1 MTLHELLEVAA
12 RAGCEAQQPDGSFAP
27 GRNGPYGDRETPVRN
42 TGHWLVALLA
52 AWQRTGQASFC
63 AAAEAAL
70 SHLLSDKARP
80 EGASFWH
87 RLGPGKDRCNGL
99 VGQAW
104 TLEAL
109 ATAAD
114 TLGSLEAAE
123 LAERVFLLHPF
134 DERVGLWRRVETD
147 GRDLGFDPTL
157 NHQLWFAAAGSLLAA
172 SADAEVARRVAR
184 FVACLPRNLALRRDG
199 LVRHWVAPFG
209 LARRSRREAIR
220 HWVVSVREAPAL
232 AGKEVGYHAF
242 NLYALALLRLHLP
255 DAGFWRSAAFARL
268 WGAARGPAFRAAVDT
283 NVHGWPYNP
292 TGIEMAFA
300 LDVFEGRASRT
311 EQAAWL
317 SEQIARHWDA
327 RARALRRA
335 TPDPETLA
343 ARLYEATR
351 LPDLPLPEPAL
362 ARCAPPARGASR

>member
-1 MTLHELLEVAA
+1 MTLHELLEAAA
-12 RAGCEAQQPDGSFAP
+12 RAGREAQQPDGSFAP
-27 GRNGPYGDRETPVRN
+27 GRNGPYGDRETPVRT
-42 TGHWLVALLA
+42 TGHWLVELLA
-52 AWQRTGQASFC
+52 AWQRTGEAGFC

-70 SHLLSDKARP
+70 GWLLADKARP

-87 RLGPGKDRCNGL
+87 RVGPSKDRCNGL

-109 ATAAD
+109 AAAAD
-114 TLGSLEAAE
+114 TLHSLEAAE

-134 DERVGLWRRVETD
+134 DERVGLWRRVEID

-157 NHQLWFAAAGSLLAA
+157 NHQLWFAAAGALLAP
-172 SADAEVARRVAR
+172 SAGAEVGRRVAR
-184 FVACLPRNLALRRDG
+184 FLACLPRNLALRRDG
-199 LVRHWVAPFG
+199 LVRHWVAPWG
-209 LARRSRREAIR
+209 LARRSRREALR
-220 HWVVSVREAPAL
+220 HWIMSAREAPVL

-255 DAGFWRSAAFARL
+255 DAGFWRSTAFARL
-268 WGAARGPAFRAAVDT
+268 WQAARGPAFRAAVDT
-283 NVHGWPYNP
+283 NIHGWPYNP

-300 LDVFEGRASRT
+300 LEVFEGRASRA
-311 EQAAWL
+311 EQSAWL
-317 SEQIARHWDA
+317 SEQIARHWDP
-327 RARALRRA
+327 RARAMRRG

-351 LPDLPLPEPAL
+351 LSDLPVPVQAVS
-362 ARCAPPARGASR
+362 RGAAAAFGDRR